1 MSVKHAMI
9 LAAGLGTRMKPLT
22 LKTPKPL
29 IKIGNKNLLERSISI
44 LENHGVEQ
52 IIINVHHL
60 ADQIE
65 KFISNVKTKVKITIS
80 DEKDLLLDTG
90 GGVKEGTKNFGKNPF
105 FVLNPDTLWLTDY
118 LSEMKS
124 LEKIYFESKKPC
136 LLLVN
141 KKLSFDTTF
150 KGDFN
155 LKNNIVS
162 KDVKNNFI
170 FTGLQ
175 LLDRNYLDPINK
187 KVFSINEV
195 WKNLINNRQ
204 LFGFESSQKFYHL
217 NTEEM
222 YNKISNLDFTD

>member
-1 MSVKHAMI
+1 MNVKHAMI

-22 LKTPKPL
+22 LKIPKPL
-29 IKIGNKNLLERSISI
+29 IKVGSKNLLERSINL
-44 LENHGVEQ
+44 LENYGVEQ
-52 IIINVHHL
+52 IIINVHYL
-60 ADQIE
+60 ADQVE
-65 KFISNVKTKVKITIS
+65 KFISNVKSKVKIIIS

-90 GGVKEGTKNFGKNPF
+90 GGVKKGTKIFGKNPF
-105 FVLNPDTLWLTDY
+105 FVLNPDTLWLADY
-118 LSEMKS
+118 QGDMKS

-141 KKLSFDTTF
+141 KNLSFDTSF

-162 KDVKNNFI
+162 KDIKNDFI

-175 LLDRNYLDPINK
+175 LLDRSYLDMIEK
-187 KVFSINEV
+187 KVFSMNEV
-195 WKNLINNRQ
+195 WNNLINNNK
-204 LFGFESSQKFYHL
+204 LFGLESSQKFYHL

-222 YNKISNLDFTD
+222 YNKISSLDFID